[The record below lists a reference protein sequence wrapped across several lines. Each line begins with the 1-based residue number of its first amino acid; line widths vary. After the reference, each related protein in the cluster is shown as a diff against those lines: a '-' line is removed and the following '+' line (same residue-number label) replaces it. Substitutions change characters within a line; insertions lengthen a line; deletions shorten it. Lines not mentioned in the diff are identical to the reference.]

1 MAFLFA
7 QMRGDRV
14 MLTQGA
20 RFLGVLVLVALILAA
35 IIIGSAAVP
44 I

>member
-1 MAFLFA
+1 
-7 QMRGDRV
+7 
-14 MLTQGA
+14 MLAQGA
-20 RFLGVLVLVALILAA
+20 RFLGVLVLIALILAA